1 MPAPL
6 HLRDCPPRRLRGF
19 SLTELLVAATIS
31 LVVMG
36 AVAQLFSLFSRTF
49 NDSQTTI
56 ELSGRMRTTAWQLR
70 QDLAGL
76 TVDPVPWVQPES
88 DSGYLEILE
97 GPVHDATLAV
107 ATGGASTP
115 YAPYAIPSGA
125 PTSNL
130 EGDTDDILLFTTRA
144 AAGTFT
150 GRYENGTIESPY
162 AEVAWFCRPAGTQP
176 VAGTT
181 LYNLYRRQLLVVGY
195 AGKAPFLG
203 NGNAVAV
210 ANLTSPSQQGQSR
223 GTQLYDIS
231 MRLEGA
237 SAVPNSLG
245 DLTKRENR
253 CFLSGSTSLRKSVF
267 PYELLTDA
275 AAGYRMPIEATFDS
289 TDRVWEDVILTN
301 VIAFDVRVY
310 DPAARPLVPPTS
322 STTLYPGDPGYDSST
337 SSSLARG
344 AFVDLGWRGGL
355 PTSIATFLT
364 SGTVFVERT
373 TTATGTAIPAGE
385 ILQSSGLYVTG
396 PTRNEV
402 LPVATYDTW
411 SLHYEFNGVDDDGDD
426 KIDQGTN
433 GLDDNADL
441 LPDNAPEYETS
452 PPYPVPLKGI
462 EVRIRV
468 FEPSNQQVRQTTI
481 RHTFER
487 K

>member
-6 HLRDCPPRRLRGF
+6 QLRDCPPRRLRGF

-115 YAPYAIPSGA
+115 YAAYTIPSGA

-150 GRYENGTIESPY
+150 GRFGSSTVESPC
-162 AEVAWFCRPAGTQP
+162 AEVAWFCRPAANQP

-195 AGKAPFLG
+195 AGQAPFLAT
-203 NGNAVAV
+203 GNAVAV

-223 GTQLYDIS
+223 GTPLYDIS
-231 MRLEGA
+231 MRLEGT

-275 AAGYRMPIEATFDS
+275 AAGYRMPIEATFRS
-289 TDRVWEDVILTN
+289 TDRESDDVILTN

-310 DPAARPLVPPTS
+310 DPAARPFVPPTS
-322 STTLYPGDPGYDSST
+322 STTLYPGDPGYDAST

-344 AFVDLGWRGGL
+344 AFVDLGWRGGPPML
-355 PTSIATFLT
+355 KTTFLT
-364 SGTVFVERT
+364 GTAPPAGQSLLQVGGLRVADT
-373 TTATGTAIPAGE
+373 LTTGT
-385 ILQSSGLYVTG
+385 
-396 PTRNEV
+396 
-402 LPVATYDTW
+402 LPVPTYDTW
-411 SLHYEFNGVDDDGDD
+411 SLHYEFNGVDDDGDGV
-426 KIDQGTN
+426 IDQGTN

-481 RHTFER
+481 RHTFQR

>member
-107 ATGGASTP
+107 ASGGASTP
-115 YAPYAIPSGA
+115 YAAYTIPSGA

-150 GRYENGTIESPY
+150 GRFGSSTVESPC
-162 AEVAWFCRPAGTQP
+162 AEVAWFCRPAANQP

-181 LYNLYRRQLLVVGY
+181 LYNLYRRQLLVLGY
-195 AGKAPFLG
+195 AGVAPFSTSG
-203 NGNAVAV
+203 SNAVKGA
-210 ANLTSPSQQGQSR
+210 ATTLPDSQ
-223 GTQLYDIS
+223 YDVSLRFDSGWLI
-231 MRLEGA
+231 
-237 SAVPNSLG
+237 PNTLG

-253 CFLSGSTSLRKSVF
+253 FMRNGVFTYQNSAGATVTVSSTGF
-267 PYELLTDA
+267 PYSFPLDPATL
-275 AAGYRMPIEATFDS
+275 RPITNATLDTTGTLIGS
-289 TDRVWEDVILTN
+289 GNRVWEDVILTN
-301 VIAFDVRVY
+301 VIAFDVRVF
-310 DPAARPLVPPTS
+310 DPAARPFVPPTS
-322 STTLYPGDPGYDSST
+322 STALYPGDPGYDSST

-344 AFVDLGWRGGL
+344 AFVDLGWRGGPPML
-355 PTSIATFLT
+355 KTTFLT
-364 SGTVFVERT
+364 GTAPPAGQSLLQVGGLRVADT
-373 TTATGTAIPAGE
+373 LTTGT
-385 ILQSSGLYVTG
+385 
-396 PTRNEV
+396 
-402 LPVATYDTW
+402 LPVPTYDTW
-411 SLHYEFNGVDDDGDD
+411 SLHYEFNGVDDDGDGV
-426 KIDQGTN
+426 IDQGTN

>member
-115 YAPYAIPSGA
+115 YAAYTIPSGA

-223 GTQLYDIS
+223 GTPLYDIS
-231 MRLEGA
+231 MRLAGA

-267 PYELLTDA
+267 PYELLADA
-275 AAGYRMPIEATFDS
+275 TTGYRMPIEATFDS
-289 TDRVWEDVILTN
+289 TDRVWEDIILTN

-310 DPAARPLVPPTS
+310 DPAARPFVPPTS

-344 AFVDLGWRGGL
+344 AFVDLGWWGGPPML
-355 PTSIATFLT
+355 KTTFLT
-364 SGTVFVERT
+364 GTAPPAGQSLLQVGGLRVADT
-373 TTATGTAIPAGE
+373 LTTGT
-385 ILQSSGLYVTG
+385 
-396 PTRNEV
+396 
-402 LPVATYDTW
+402 LPVPTYDTW
-411 SLHYEFNGVDDDGDD
+411 SLHYEFNGVDDDGDGV
-426 KIDQGTN
+426 IDQGTN